1 MAGWSIGPYGE
12 GDFGVGNPNALVS
25 VTGVVGS
32 ALFDP
37 VGVAAGGEVEPAG
50 FQHTVELGQETVI
63 TSANVFP
70 AGVEGN
76 GEVGVGY
83 V

>member
-25 VTGVVGS
+25 VTGVDAS
-32 ALFDP
+32 ALLDP

-50 FQHTVELGQETVI
+50 VQAEVELGQDLVSTA
-63 TSANVFP
+63 ANVFLI
-70 AGVEGN
+70 
-76 GEVGVGY
+76 
-83 V
+83 

>member
-32 ALFDP
+32 ALLDP
-37 VGVAAGGEVEPAG
+37 VGVAAGAEIS
-50 FQHTVELGQETVI
+50 L
-63 TSANVFP
+63 
-70 AGVEGN
+70 
-76 GEVGVGY
+76 
-83 V
+83 